1 MKKSAVRKQPL
12 VCDYMT
18 PMPHTIGI
26 EQTAAKANEMM
37 VHLKARHLPVLDDGH
52 LVGVIS
58 ERDLRLVRSQDQ
70 ADVKVDELM
79 SDEVYAVEA
88 NRKLAEVA
96 KYMAHHRLGSAVV
109 TAEDRVIGILTS
121 TDVSRALADVLA
133 TKG

>member
-1 MKKSAVRKQPL
+1 MKKSAIRKQPL